1 MAIVGTCRPVIAPV
15 GNQSTGTYAEAMELA
30 EAVEYSME
38 FETSDKVDFYADN
51 SVAETSSGV
60 FSTGT
65 LSLSVDNLSR
75 GTLATILGSITVNMG
90 SSQSAY
96 VLDNTTKAVPVGFGI
111 LETNIVSGVKSY
123 KPIVLPNITFNI
135 PEFTATTLGEEIEF
149 TAPELTANINRLNF
163 SGSMGTSTGIKQ
175 VNSPWLITFKK
186 ELSTENEGLKFLKDF
201 FKNMPNIKV

>member
-1 MAIVGTCRPVIAPV
+1 MAIVGTCRPVIAPMIS
-15 GNQSTGTYAEAMELA
+15 QSAGTYNESRELA

-51 SVAETSSGV
+51 SVAETSTGV

-65 LSLSVDNLSR
+65 LSLSVDDLSR
-75 GTLATILGSITVNMG
+75 GTLSTLLGSITINMG

-96 VLDNTTKAVPVGFGI
+96 VLDDTTKAIPVGFGI
-111 LETNIVSGVKSY
+111 LETNIISGVKSY
-123 KPIVLPNITFNI
+123 KPIILPSVTFNI

-163 SGSMGTSTGIKQ
+163 SGTMGTSTGVKT
-175 VNSPWLITFKK
+175 VNNPWLITFKK
-186 ELSTENEGLKFLKDF
+186 ELSTETEGLAFLKSF
-201 FKNMPNIKV
+201 FTNMPNIKA

>member
-15 GNQSTGTYAEAMELA
+15 GNQSTATYGDASELA

-163 SGSMGTSTGIKQ
+163 SGNMGTSTGIKQ

-186 ELSTENEGLKFLKDF
+186 ELSTENEGLEFLKDF